1 MSSTSYIEHIKLF
14 SSATAAVVGVS
25 LSLTVPLKLSNTT
38 EMIVLVGSV
47 VAKQL
52 TDKASRTVDAVM
64 GSEVH
69 TTEAVS
75 SIQALT
81 KAAVLT

>member
-14 SSATAAVVGVS
+14 SSVTAAVIGIS
-25 LSLTVPLKLSNTT
+25 LSLTVTLKLSNTT
-38 EMIVLVGSV
+38 ELIVLVSSV

-52 TDKASRTVDAVM
+52 TDKASRAVDAVM

-69 TTEAVS
+69 TT
-75 SIQALT
+75 
-81 KAAVLT
+81 